1 MGTDLRRSRHTSSAR
16 RVRQGQQLVI
26 ARFLV
31 SIGLAVGQG
40 LALACSPFIEEHLT
54 WSSASFRPHTTAFEH
69 CTVDES
75 TYGQVVAAW
84 LQNRPSGATRITSLA
99 LGRAVAFPWLSQ
111 HIADSALAQPE
122 WAAQMARAKPGER
135 EKLAAKAL
143 LDPALLRRLAAPF
156 DGTQYVVLRMSYE
169 KVLFGPADKYSSKR
183 GAGAILVP
191 FDAQLWLQ
199 LSPKN

>member
-1 MGTDLRRSRHTSSAR
+1 MGTDLRRSRHTSSGK
-16 RVRQGQQLVI
+16 RVHQGQPLVI

-31 SIGLAVGQG
+31 AICLAVGPS
-40 LALACSPFIEEHLT
+40 LALACSPFIEEHPT

-69 CTVDES
+69 CPVDEA
-75 TYGQVVAAW
+75 TYRQVVAAW
-84 LQNRPSGATRITSLA
+84 LQKRPSGSTRMTSLA

-111 HIADSALAQPE
+111 HIADSALAQTE

-143 LDPALLRRLAAPF
+143 LDPSLLRRLAAPF
-156 DGTQYVVLRMSYE
+156 EGTQYVALRVSYE

-183 GAGAILVP
+183 GAGETLVP

-199 LSPKN
+199 LSPRD